1 MVAEKNVLPRIRPDE
16 HGWRTHPRDHGSRKA
31 EVKPQ
36 NTLNTPTLVSVAV
49 SVQ

>member
-1 MVAEKNVLPRIRPDE
+1 MGDSHLATAE
-16 HGWRTHPRDHGSRKA
+16 SRKA